1 MLAAGALRYR
11 AQFLQTETPPLLGE
25 EMMPSDRFTAAAE
38 LPRRE
43 EPDNPEP
50 ERDPIRPPEREPWHD
65 PGPPV
70 RKVNLPPDSPSPGI
84 PVENPD
90 QPQR

>member
-1 MLAAGALRYR
+1 ML
-11 AQFLQTETPPLLGE
+11 
-25 EMMPSDRFTAAAE
+25 SDIRDDTSE
-38 LPRRE
+38 RPQRE